1 MILINIQGEKR
12 NLKQFSKFRTEVDQ
26 IIFCNC
32 SDFLANLAL
41 FLATLFALK
50 NYIWR
55 ILLSKDN
62 ITIVYE
68 SCRVLHRI

>member
-41 FLATLFALK
+41 F
-50 NYIWR
+50 WR
-55 ILLSKDN
+55 L
-62 ITIVYE
+62 Y
-68 SCRVLHRI
+68 LH